1 MTLLSAVASA
11 WAVAMVVFGF
21 TLLVQ
26 APGGWFQHSVGLPE
40 TTWKL
45 LGVASIGGG
54 QFIFMFMVADRIF
67 PRAGR
72 LISIWA
78 VELVVVGVG
87 LLALLAT
94 GIIALVGLLS

>member
-1 MTLLSAVASA
+1 MTLLSVVASA

-21 TLLVQ
+21 TLLVR
-26 APGGWFQHSVGLPE
+26 APGGWFQHSVGLPG

-67 PRAGR
+67 PKAGR
-72 LISIWA
+72 LVSIWA
-78 VELVVVGVG
+78 TELIVGGIG
-87 LLALLAT
+87 LFAMIAT
-94 GIIALVGLLS
+94 GIMALVGLLS